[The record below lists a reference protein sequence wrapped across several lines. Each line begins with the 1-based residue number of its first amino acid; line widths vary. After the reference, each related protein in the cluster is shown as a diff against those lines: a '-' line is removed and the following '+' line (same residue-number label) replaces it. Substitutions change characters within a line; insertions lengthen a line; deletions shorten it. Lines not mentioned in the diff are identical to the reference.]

1 VTIRNFDDIDAVL
14 EYARN
19 CVNMTAF
26 AISDEDW
33 QTCAEMHAELAEL
46 FSTLERR
53 RVVRMNN
60 VYSDQS

>member
-1 VTIRNFDDIDAVL
+1 MSRYYYDIDVVL
-14 EYARN
+14 ESVRN
-19 CVNMTAF
+19 SVGLTEF

-33 QTCAEMHAELAEL
+33 QTCADIHAELAEL